1 MSSLAIRKLPHN
13 APQRAM
19 RAVARRY
26 AAAIERRGRPATTPQ
41 WLADVWRYNC
51 ASYVRMGRNWLMLHA
66 LSNSGWYVASHFA
79 PDTLRGGYRLLAGVR
94 ESRLPVVFTVPEDL
108 AADLERVGW
117 KRLPSWAAT
126 IADNCTDERAMELAR
141 LGVWLSD
148 RPVASDI
155 MSLYSYT
162 VELDLGGFEIVDV
175 DFDDLWAGADVSNAD
190 VIRVHD
196 TELGCTS
203 YVVTERASLAMTITR
218 VDRVR

>member
-1 MSSLAIRKLPHN
+1 MTTITLYHASDAN
-13 APQRAM
+13 F
-19 RAVARRY
+19 
-26 AAAIERRGRPATTPQ
+26 AAFDFGR
-41 WLADVWRYNC
+41 L
-51 ASYVRMGRNWLMLHA
+51 G
-66 LSNSGWYVASHFA
+66 SN
-79 PDTLRGGYRLLAGVR
+79 TAG
-94 ESRLPVVFTVPEDL
+94 
-108 AADLERVGW
+108 
-117 KRLPSWAAT
+117 
-126 IADNCTDERAMELAR
+126 NCTDGRAMELAR